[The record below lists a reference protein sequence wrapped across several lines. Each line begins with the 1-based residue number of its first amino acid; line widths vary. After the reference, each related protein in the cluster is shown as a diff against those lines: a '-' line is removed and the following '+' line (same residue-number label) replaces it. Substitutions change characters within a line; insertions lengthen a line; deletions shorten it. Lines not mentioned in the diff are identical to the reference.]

1 VATRSLI
8 VFAPV
13 GPTPKHDSTPRCL
26 PEKQVPVLDDHS
38 RPVLNVWR
46 FSNSTTQNGSVAA
59 VAGDVNDTNKTMEL
73 ALIGNTILRAA
84 IQLNLVSFP
93 SQIPAFVKRG
103 DAQVRIV
110 QLYFVRRWT
119 VRAICERYGLKK
131 ATVQKLLT
139 EWRIR
144 AVSAGYIQ
152 EVHPKVLAMF
162 ATEETVSLQEIF
174 EASEPDTCIAA
185 PSQSEWELT
194 PPPQPDQVVSA
205 LAPS

>member
-1 VATRSLI
+1 
-8 VFAPV
+8 
-13 GPTPKHDSTPRCL
+13 
-26 PEKQVPVLDDHS
+26 
-38 RPVLNVWR
+38 
-46 FSNSTTQNGSVAA
+46 
-59 VAGDVNDTNKTMEL
+59 MEL